1 MPGIS
6 HPLVSPFPPPSRPP
20 RIPRAASSCYV
31 RLSLTPSCPPSVL
44 PIPRGRCL
52 SRSFYTDNQTDR
64 YILVCYRFDSTLSCR
79 VHPHTRAKFT
89 SCMLQRR
96 RSRCRPTAAA
106 LTRSLLNPL
115 ATHPPPA
122 NLLSHSSVSTPP
134 PLNPPSK
141 QPSIITKAPARYIR
155 IAPIHPPSKGLIS
168 ALPLKLVLPQSPPRK
183 RRPD

>member
-1 MPGIS
+1 
-6 HPLVSPFPPPSRPP
+6 
-20 RIPRAASSCYV
+20 
-31 RLSLTPSCPPSVL
+31 
-44 PIPRGRCL
+44 
-52 SRSFYTDNQTDR
+52 
-64 YILVCYRFDSTLSCR
+64 
-79 VHPHTRAKFT
+79 
-89 SCMLQRR
+89 MLQRR

-106 LTRSLLNPL
+106 LTRSLLNPP

-168 ALPLKLVLPQSPPRK
+168 ALPLKLVLPSSPWGSIVPTDERIPHFEASDISPHENSNLYSFF
-183 RRPD
+183 RPPFVFVVSKYFSEMKFSQTRLPTWESIIVVLIMKLVYLLGISANLRLISNCAHIVHPLNLSTH